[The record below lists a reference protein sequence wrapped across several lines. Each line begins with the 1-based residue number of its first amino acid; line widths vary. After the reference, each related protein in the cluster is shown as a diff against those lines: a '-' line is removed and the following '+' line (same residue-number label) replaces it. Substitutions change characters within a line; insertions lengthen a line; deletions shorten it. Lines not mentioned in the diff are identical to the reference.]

1 MLWNKD
7 ENLVKNLTPRTRRI
21 IELYIRE
28 VLKYDLMYK
37 LLDRDKLSDEQY
49 YTESYNQLFP
59 TNKFPRVWVIQ
70 LIKSV

>member
-1 MLWNKD
+1 MNEVLKLLELFKD
-7 ENLVKNLTPRTRRI
+7 ENLVKNLTPRTRRM

-28 VLKYDLMYK
+28 VLKYDFMYK

-59 TNKFPRVWVIQ
+59 TNKFPRV
-70 LIKSV
+70 

>member
-1 MLWNKD
+1 M
-7 ENLVKNLTPRTRRI
+7 

-59 TNKFPRVWVIQ
+59 TNKFPRV
-70 LIKSV
+70 

>member
-1 MLWNKD
+1 MNEVLKLLELFKD

-59 TNKFPRVWVIQ
+59 TNKFPRV
-70 LIKSV
+70 

>member
-1 MLWNKD
+1 MMNEVLKLLELFKD
-7 ENLVKNLTPRTRRI
+7 ENLVKNLTPRTRRM

-59 TNKFPRVWVIQ
+59 TNKFPRV
-70 LIKSV
+70 

>member
-1 MLWNKD
+1 MNEVLKLLELFKD
-7 ENLVKNLTPRTRRI
+7 ENLVKNLTPRTSRM

-59 TNKFPRVWVIQ
+59 TNKFPRV
-70 LIKSV
+70 

>member
-1 MLWNKD
+1 MNEVLKLLELFKD
-7 ENLVKNLTPRTRRI
+7 ENLVKNLTPRTRRM

-59 TNKFPRVWVIQ
+59 TNKFPRV
-70 LIKSV
+70 

>member
-1 MLWNKD
+1 MNEVLKLLELFKD
-7 ENLVKNLTPRTRRI
+7 ENLVKNLTPRTRRM

-49 YTESYNQLFP
+49 YAEAYNQLFP
-59 TNKFPRVWVIQ
+59 TNKFPRV
-70 LIKSV
+70 

>member
-1 MLWNKD
+1 MNEVLKLLELFKD
-7 ENLVKNLTPRTRRI
+7 ENLVKNLTPRTRRMT
-21 IELYIRE
+21 ELYIRE

-59 TNKFPRVWVIQ
+59 TNKFPRV
-70 LIKSV
+70 